1 MPPSMF
7 SERTH
12 WDLRPNRLA
21 ERLTARRAAGARI
34 LDLTESNPTR
44 AGLPCPD
51 DILAA
56 LARAEARR
64 YEPRPFGLPAAREA
78 VAADFAR
85 RGFPVG
91 PDRIVLSASTSE
103 AYAFL
108 FKLLCDPGD
117 EVLVPRP
124 GYPLFEFLATL
135 ESVRVLPYPL
145 AHDGEWHL
153 DVAGLREA
161 LGPRTRAIVIVSPHN
176 PTGAC
181 LKRDERD
188 ALETLCARRRVALV
202 SDEVF
207 ADYFFRDDPRRA
219 ASVARDGP
227 ALAFALGGLSKSCG
241 LPQLKLAWT
250 AVTGPE
256 PLRRD
261 ALARLEVVADTYLS
275 VSTPVQVAAPELL
288 ARREELAAPIRARV
302 RANLESL
309 RAAIGPGCPATLL
322 EPQGGWSAVLRV
334 PATRTEEERVTR
346 LLEERDVLV
355 HPGYFFDFPHEAF
368 LVLSLLPPE
377 DDFAEGVAR
386 VLADVVL

>member
-1 MPPSMF
+1 MF

-12 WDLRPNRLA
+12 WDLRPNRLS
-21 ERLTARRAAGARI
+21 ERLAAKRAGGTRVI
-34 LDLTESNPTR
+34 DLTESNPTR
-44 AGLPCPD
+44 AGLPYPD
-51 DILAA
+51 DILAS
-56 LARAEARR
+56 LARAESRR
-64 YEPRPFGLPAAREA
+64 YEPVPFGLPAAREA
-78 VAADFAR
+78 VATDFAR
-85 RGFPVG
+85 GGYPVG
-91 PDRIVLSASTSE
+91 PDRVVLSASTSE

-135 ESVRVLPYPL
+135 ESVRVQSYPL

-153 DVAGLREA
+153 DLAALRAA
-161 LGPRTRAIVIVSPHN
+161 LGPRTRAVVVVSPHN

-188 ALETLCARRRVALV
+188 ALEALCAEHGVALV

-207 ADYFFRDDPRRA
+207 ADFTFRDDPRRA
-219 ASVARDGP
+219 GSVARDGP

-250 AVTGPE
+250 VATGPG
-256 PLRRD
+256 PLRRE
-261 ALARLEVVADTYLS
+261 ALARFEVVADTYLS
-275 VSTPVQVAAPELL
+275 VSTPVQVATPELL
-288 ARREELAAPIRARV
+288 SRREELQRPIRR
-302 RANLESL
+302 RLRSNLGAL

-322 EPQGGWSAVLRV
+322 EPEGGWSAVLRV
-334 PATRTEEERVTR
+334 PATRTEEERVTH

-368 LVLSLLPPE
+368 LVLSLLVPE
-377 DDFAEGVAR
+377 SDFAEGVAR
-386 VLADVVL
+386 VLADLVL